1 MPYPVHDYV
10 ALPLRSAAAVTDMA
24 GGPVPA
30 DLRAVLSARPL
41 RRRSVLAV
49 AAMTFPLLAAGCK
62 GIGALGTPPTPLP
75 DTAVLGQ
82 AITAEKLMI
91 ARYQAAISGSP
102 GQTALLAPLLAQHR
116 AHLTRLASR
125 LLDPRPASAARSPSP
140 APATPPPPPLSAP
153 QAAQQAAAPGPPGQ
167 RGRAAAPPPPPPP
180 ARRRPPPRHP
190 RRAAGGRGGT
200 RQRPGPPPRRGHPLA
215 RSTAREHRC
224 VRGQPRLGG
233 PVPRG
238 ST

>member
-1 MPYPVHDYV
+1 M
-10 ALPLRSAAAVTDMA
+10 
-24 GGPVPA
+24 PA

-140 APATPPPPPLSAP
+140 APATPPPATLSAL
-153 QAAQQAAAPGPPGQ
+153 QAAEEAAASGLVRHLAEVTPSLAQ
-167 RGRAAAPPPPPPP
+167 LLASIAASEASHALALRSRGEAP
-180 ARRRPPPRHP
+180 
-190 RRAAGGRGGT
+190 
-200 RQRPGPPPRRGHPLA
+200 
-215 RSTAREHRC
+215 
-224 VRGQPRLGG
+224 
-233 PVPRG
+233 
-238 ST
+238 